1 MKKYLYSFILILSLI
16 LSTSFISPKPHLIV
30 GNWELLE
37 DQSKKL
43 IFFKDGKEF
52 SIARIT
58 FSSDEIAS
66 NFYLIKNGTKVEET
80 ITFGFKFY
88 EPFDNFKNPV
98 LLLKNLCDGKTRIVF
113 SIIKLDKGYLTL
125 KFEKEFSS
133 ENISL
138 KNENLNFERTAGPP
152 ENMPDSPDAIKIKIN
167 IDQPAKN

>member
-1 MKKYLYSFILILSLI
+1 MKKYLSFFILILSLT
-16 LSTSFISPKPHLIV
+16 LSTSFINPKPHLIV

-37 DQSKKL
+37 DKSTKL
-43 IFFKDGKEF
+43 LLFKDGKEF

-66 NFYLIKNGTKVEET
+66 NFYLIKNGTKVEEN
-80 ITFGFKFY
+80 ITFGFKIY

-113 SIIKLDKGYLTL
+113 SILKLEKGYLTL

-133 ENISL
+133 ENITL
-138 KNENLNFERTAGPP
+138 KNEDLIFERTAGPT
-152 ENMPDSPDAIKIKIN
+152 ENMPDSPDAIKININ
-167 IDQPAKN
+167 KPVKN